1 MGYFIRGRITP
12 EHRNPV
18 NRLLQRL
25 YRPAL
30 DLALDHARP
39 TLLVVALVSASV
51 LLPFSQLG
59 SEFMPP
65 LDEGDLL
72 YMPTTLPGVSIDEA
86 ANMLQITD
94 RLIRQ
99 MPEVERVFGKAGRA
113 DSATDPA
120 PLSMLETTILLKP
133 KSEWPDGGTTEDLI
147 QKLDRTVRLPGLT
160 NSWGYPIRTRID
172 MLSTG
177 IRTAVGIRVTGPELA
192 GIAALAQRLE
202 TALVDV
208 PGTRNVFAERAT
220 GGRYLD
226 IEVRRSE
233 AARYGLS
240 VAAVQRFVQ
249 GAIGGENITTVLD
262 GRERYPVNIRYPRA
276 FRDSLNAIASSRIT
290 TPTGEQIALGSLATL
305 SFVDGPATIKSE
317 NGRLIGYVYIDIE
330 GHDLGGYV
338 EAAKRVIAVLV
349 TVLSVLL
356 LLYLHFRRLS
366 HVALVALC
374 MPLSL
379 VGGFW
384 LVWVLGY
391 NLSVAVA
398 VGFIALAGVAAE
410 FGIVMLLYIDNAVDE
425 FRRDGRLAPAGG
437 LRQAIVQGAL
447 LRVRP
452 KLMTVAVIV
461 ASLLPVMLSD
471 GTGSDVMKRIA
482 APLLGGMLTAPLL
495 SLFVIPVLYGCIPG
509 NRR

>member
-1 MGYFIRGRITP
+1 
-12 EHRNPV
+12 
-18 NRLLQRL
+18 
-25 YRPAL
+25 
-30 DLALDHARP
+30 
-39 TLLVVALVSASV
+39 
-51 LLPFSQLG
+51 
-59 SEFMPP
+59 
-65 LDEGDLL
+65 
-72 YMPTTLPGVSIDEA
+72 
-86 ANMLQITD
+86 
-94 RLIRQ
+94 
-99 MPEVERVFGKAGRA
+99 
-113 DSATDPA
+113 
-120 PLSMLETTILLKP
+120 MLETTILLKP

-338 EAAKRVIAVLV
+338 EAAKRVIADQVAVPPGYAISWAGQYVNMVQAKTRLYWAVLV